1 MGLFHC
7 PVGAV
12 GRGGDGCI
20 GCGLCCA
27 TSKEARVAATQ
38 KVRAYIRATAQR
50 DTRLQIRKIAVCG
63 KGGSG
68 KSTVTALLSDAL
80 SELGDRHRPFQ

>member
-38 KVRAYIRATAQR
+38 KVRA
-50 DTRLQIRKIAVCG
+50 
-63 KGGSG
+63 
-68 KSTVTALLSDAL
+68 
-80 SELGDRHRPFQ
+80 